1 MTAQAPHLRLVP
13 AASAAPTVLPARK
26 PPQRGRAARKPLGQ
40 ILIDMNAVEP
50 GNMLKAIALRDRQEA
65 RLGDILLARG
75 WVSETNLMAA
85 LALQWR
91 ACPVDLAR
99 EPPDPRLID
108 RFGAEFCLTHGL
120 IPWRQ
125 AGSALVVATARP
137 EDFARLRPRLPADGP
152 VIMALTN
159 ERDIHAALV
168 AARQTSLIRRAEARV
183 APAESCR
190 TLDGARIGRVLLATF
205 ALSAALTI
213 LAPRLAFALLFL
225 AAVCALVL
233 CTGLKALAF
242 ADALR
247 TDFAARPSGPDP
259 LPARLPVVS
268 VLVPLFQEDDIAPR
282 LIARLGRL
290 DCPKELLDILLVV
303 EEDDARTRAALAAGP
318 LPRWMRVITVPAGP
332 IRTKPR
338 ALNYALDFCRGS
350 IVGVWD
356 AEDAPEPGQI
366 EAVVRRFSAAP
377 AEVACLQG
385 VLDFYNAR
393 HNWLTR
399 CFAIEYAA
407 WFRVLLPSLARL
419 GFVVP
424 LGGTTLFFRR
434 EALERLG
441 GWDAHNV
448 TEDADLGLRLARH
461 GYRTELIPTVTEEEP
476 NARVLSWVKQR
487 SRWQKGFAMTWAVH
501 MRDPRRL
508 WRELGPKRFLGVQI
522 VFLGS
527 LSPAALAPA
536 LWSFWL
542 LAFGLAHP
550 FAALLPGAAVT
561 GLCGLFVLSE
571 LLTLATCLWAV
582 RGRSHR
588 HLIAWVP
595 TLPVYF
601 PLASLAAGKALWEV
615 LRRPFFWDK
624 TRHGLI
630 DAEDTAPQAAAP
642 EPLPVLV
649 LTDPIPAAP
658 PGRQNVIRF
667 PDAAAKASPR
677 SPGAA
682 PSDVR
687 FPPARPAIEFQ
698 TSFEGF

>member
-13 AASAAPTVLPARK
+13 AASAAPAGLPARK
-26 PPQRGRAARKPLGQ
+26 PPQRGRAAPKPIGQ

-50 GNMLKAIALRDRQEA
+50 GNMLRAIALRDRQEA
-65 RLGDILLARG
+65 RLGEILLARG
-75 WVSETNLMAA
+75 WVSEADLMAA

-91 ACPVDLAR
+91 ARPVDLAKD
-99 EPPDPRLID
+99 PPDPRLID
-108 RFGAEFCLTHGL
+108 RFGAEFCLAQGL
-120 IPWRQ
+120 VPWRQ

-137 EDFARLRPRLPADGP
+137 EDFARLRPRLPENGP

-159 ERDIHAALV
+159 ERDIHAALI

-190 TLDGARIGRVLLATF
+190 TLDGARIGRGLLLAA
-205 ALSAALTI
+205 ALSAALTL
-213 LAPRLAFALLFL
+213 LAPRLAFALLL
-225 AAVCALVL
+225 LVAVCALLL

-247 TDFAARPSGPDP
+247 NDFAARDPAPGP

-268 VLVPLFQEDDIAPR
+268 MLVPLFQEDDIAPR

-290 DCPKELLDILLVV
+290 DYPRELLDILLVV
-303 EEDDARTRAALAAGP
+303 EEDDARTRAALAASP

-366 EAVVRRFSAAP
+366 DTVVRRFAAAP

-393 HNWLTR
+393 HSWLTR

-407 WFRVLLPSLARL
+407 WFRVLLPGLARL

-476 NARVLSWVKQR
+476 NGRVVSWVKQR

-501 MRDPRRL
+501 MRDPVRL

-527 LSPAALAPA
+527 LSPAALAPV

-542 LAFGLAHP
+542 LAFGLLHP
-550 FAALLPGAAVT
+550 LAARLPGAAVA
-561 GLCGLFVLSE
+561 GLSGLFVLSE
-571 LLTLATCLWAV
+571 LLAVACCIWAV

-595 TLPVYF
+595 TLAFYF
-601 PLASLAAGKALWEV
+601 PLASLAACKALWEV
-615 LRRPFFWDK
+615 MRRPFFWDK
-624 TRHGLI
+624 TRHGLL
-630 DAEDTAPQAAAP
+630 DTEETAAQATAPDR
-642 EPLPVLV
+642 LPVLI
-649 LTDPIPAAP
+649 LTNPTFADPPL
-658 PGRQNVIRF
+658 RQNVIRF
-667 PDAAAKASPR
+667 PAIASMPSPR
-677 SPGAA
+677 VPGRGL
-682 PSDVR
+682 SDIR